1 MEESVRAEEVV
12 GAATDLE
19 TKGRKDAPVGLADQ
33 LKLRA
38 WIIYLE
44 IGILAT
50 VSFLLINPLRGSRPL
65 FEIMGVASAAAILVS
80 VHLHRP
86 ERPLA
91 WHLFGLALLMFV
103 LGNLIKENYP
113 WLFGSSLPFPSLADI
128 PTLVVR
134 GLLIGGLMILFRR
147 RNPAGD
153 VAGFIDSIIIAGGL
167 GLFCWVILVGRLEVT
182 DVSLAGKLTS
192 LIYPM
197 LDVALLSVVA
207 RLTVGGGRRNA
218 SFYLLVAGT
227 FTLLVTD
234 VLYGFSQ
241 LDHGVRFGLSAE
253 AGWLAFYLLW
263 ATAALHP
270 SMAVLDE
277 PTEVEIRDRGYR
289 FVLLGVAALTGPAL
303 MMYQALQGR
312 VSDPGV
318 LASGSALL
326 LIFVLVRLRGLMV
339 DVAERKAAE
348 SALRSSL
355 AREQELVDRLKELD
369 RMKSDFVSS
378 VSHELRTPLTS
389 IMGYMELMDTEED
402 EPLGP
407 TQDDYLKVIGRNAQ
421 RLLNLIEDLLTLSR
435 IESGVF
441 RVELKPVAVAD
452 LVAGAN
458 EAVMPA
464 LAGRNLQLVTQISD
478 QLATVSGDAGKLE
491 RALLNLLSN
500 AIKFTPD
507 GGTITIA
514 ALERG
519 EFIEFSV
526 ADTGMGIPAQEQ
538 DALFT
543 RFFRSSISQEKAI
556 QGTGLGLTI
565 VKTIVEQH
573 GGTVGLESEP
583 GTGTKVTFTIP
594 RTEGRDKQPV
604 GHAPERKEVN

>member
-478 QLATVSGDAGKLE
+478 ELATVSGDAGKLE

-507 GGTITIA
+507 GGQVTLRIGRVGDIV
-514 ALERG
+514 
-519 EFIEFSV
+519 EFSIR
-526 ADTGMGIPAQEQ
+526 DTGIGMNEAEIKIAMSPFGQI
-538 DALFT
+538 
-543 RFFRSSISQEKAI
+543 
-556 QGTGLGLTI
+556 
-565 VKTIVEQH
+565 
-573 GGTVGLESEP
+573 ESP
-583 GTGTKVTFTIP
+583 FS
-594 RTEGRDKQPV
+594 RMHEG
-604 GHAPERKEVN
+604 